1 MCPDAR
7 RLTLEYADAVAI
19 FEAQQAKLEANLG
32 TLPRREYLTLSR
44 AVEES
49 RAAAERAR
57 AELERHFREHACKSA
72 TA

>member
-7 RLTLEYADAVAI
+7 RLTLEYADAVAL

-32 TLPRREYLTLSR
+32 TLPRREYLELSR
-44 AVEES
+44 AVGES
-49 RAAAERAR
+49 RAAAECAH
-57 AELERHFREHACKSA
+57 AALERHFREHACRSA